1 MNIVDELLG
10 FFTRIFRSKVN
21 SLESQA
27 KAKVTN
33 AQYRAQSKVTNAL
46 NRQLDAG
53 IDKARASVTGTPKK
67 G

>member
-1 MNIVDELLG
+1 MNIVDEILG

-27 KAKVTN
+27 KSKMMN
-33 AQYRAQSKVTNAL
+33 AQYRAQSKVTNAI

-53 IDKARASVTGTPKK
+53 VDKAKASITSGPKK